1 MSKVV
6 WQLVKQFVDTMIT
19 SNNRVS
25 GDLWEKQNFI
35 KHQQVSK
42 YFGNYCLENFR
53 FLFISLLIAK
63 RVKKKLYLD

>member
-63 RVKKKLYLD
+63 RVKKSYI

>member
-19 SNNRVS
+19 SKNRAS

-42 YFGNYCLENFR
+42 CFENNCLENFL

>member
-1 MSKVV
+1 
-6 WQLVKQFVDTMIT
+6 MIT
-19 SNNRVS
+19 SNNRAS

-42 YFGNYCLENFR
+42 CFENNCLENFL

-63 RVKKKLYLD
+63 QVKKKLYLD